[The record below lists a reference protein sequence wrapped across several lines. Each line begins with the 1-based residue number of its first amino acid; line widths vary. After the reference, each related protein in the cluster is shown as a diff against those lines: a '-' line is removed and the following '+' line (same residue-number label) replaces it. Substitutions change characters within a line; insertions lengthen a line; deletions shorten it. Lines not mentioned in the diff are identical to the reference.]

1 MIAKYPTN
9 CCVCGEQ
16 FIPRETEIELHPTM
30 RGPRN
35 GKQYCHVDCMPR
47 SNPLRD
53 FGDPNGLEPS
63 VRPWSQAKL
72 LKGKGK
78 FKQTAQSVQAQIRH
92 QNLLEDIVQEGG
104 LGGYEFALAGR
115 APTRKFKQVGN
126 PRGRVRRNSGC
137 GCGYGTDCGCGVYR
151 SNPKG
156 AEHRELM
163 KLSRMGVV
171 SEQAMRSAAAD
182 EAIAEYQAE
191 RASGGRGRRR

>member
-1 MIAKYPTN
+1 MIAKYPNN

-16 FIPRETEIELHPTM
+16 FIPRETEIEQHPTM
-30 RGPRN
+30 RGPRG

-47 SNPLRD
+47 S
-53 FGDPNGLEPS
+53 
-63 VRPWSQAKL
+63 
-72 LKGKGK
+72 
-78 FKQTAQSVQAQIRH
+78 
-92 QNLLEDIVQEGG
+92 
-104 LGGYEFALAGR
+104 
-115 APTRKFKQVGN
+115 N

-137 GCGYGTDCGCGVYR
+137 GCGYGSDCGCGGYR

-171 SEQAMRSAAAD
+171 NEQAMRSAAAD

-191 RASGGRGRRR
+191 RASGGRSRRR